1 MRMRTDRRVGVAR
14 PGVSALLLAG
24 LVIVSGSARAEAL
37 STVHDRAF
45 WTGLRSAGFR
55 VPQSESAL
63 PLALEAASLLASTDP
78 ELRADIAYAAIET
91 WVYRE
96 QRLDAAELNQLRAT
110 LSANARRGL
119 GEAPG
124 DGLFLRS
131 FSTLALAV
139 LAAEDLKRPFLDS
152 QQFDGLVD
160 LGIEELGSERDL
172 RGYVPGKGWGHATAH
187 CADLLKFLARSHW
200 LRAEQQSRMINAI
213 AERLRSAEQ
222 VFVWGEDA
230 RLAAALT
237 AIARRSDADPG
248 PFLAW
253 FKRLAAEHATLWS
266 GAFDPGRY
274 VPVRAQLNTL
284 AAFAAD
290 LDATSGPQAG
300 IRAGLRSLRAEAQ

>member
-1 MRMRTDRRVGVAR
+1 MACGCAR
-14 PGVSALLLAG
+14 SEAQSSA
-24 LVIVSGSARAEAL
+24 
-37 STVHDRAF
+37 HDRAF
-45 WTGLRSAGFR
+45 WVSLRSAGFR
-55 VPQSESAL
+55 LPQSEPAL

-78 ELRADIAYAAIET
+78 QLRDDIAYEAIET

-96 QRLDAAELNQLRAT
+96 QRLDAAELDQLRVT

-131 FSTLALAV
+131 FSTLALGV

-152 QQFDGLVD
+152 RQFDELVD

-200 LRAEQQSRMINAI
+200 LRPEQQARMTNAI
-213 AERLRSAEQ
+213 AERLRSAGQ

-237 AIARRSDADPG
+237 AIAGRSDANPA
-248 PFLAW
+248 PFLTW
-253 FKRLAAEHATLWS
+253 FKRLTTEDAALWS
-266 GAFDPGRY
+266 GPLDPARY

-284 AAFAAD
+284 AALAAD
-290 LDATSGPQAG
+290 LDGKSGPQDG
-300 IRAGLRSLRAEAQ
+300 IRAALRSLRAEAQ